1 MKRSHA
7 WQQHGTVSLWSY
19 RDNLRN
25 YPGWHIGADAAGCV
39 SLLALLDALEVDGAG
54 ATRTLHLSPPSPAQL
69 AVPNNRDARW
79 DAPTT
84 LRLAVDEDVAFWQWE
99 VDGARATLRLGKA
112 AMAALRQ
119 GVLDIAVGRGDY
131 SVGQGAQ
138 ALWFWWG

>member
-1 MKRSHA
+1 MKRSHG

-19 RDNLRN
+19 RDNRRN
-25 YPGWHIGADAAGCV
+25 YPGWHIGADAAGCA

-54 ATRTLHLSPPSPAQL
+54 ATRTLQLSPPSPAQL

-79 DAPTT
+79 DAPTS
-84 LRLAVDEDVAFWQWE
+84 LRLTVDEDVAFWQWE

-119 GVLDIAVGRGDY
+119 GVLDIAAGRGDY